1 MTTHADWIVVAGF
14 LLAAL
19 GMALR
24 TVIMMRS
31 AELPASTANALAGR
45 DLLRAYRVFHPQS
58 RLPWLMWVSLSI
70 GLVLLI
76 AGFLLEWR

>member
-14 LLAAL
+14 LLAVL

-24 TVIMMRS
+24 IVIMMRS

-45 DLLRAYRVFHPQS
+45 DLLRAYRVSHPQS
-58 RLPWLMWVSLSI
+58 RLPLLMWASLAV
-70 GLVLLI
+70 GLVMLI